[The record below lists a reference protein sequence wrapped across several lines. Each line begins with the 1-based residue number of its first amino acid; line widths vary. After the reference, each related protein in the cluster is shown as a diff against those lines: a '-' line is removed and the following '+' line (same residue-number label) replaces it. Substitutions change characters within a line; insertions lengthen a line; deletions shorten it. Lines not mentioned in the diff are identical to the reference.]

1 MKLNFNQ
8 IFSDKRSL
16 KLLSLL
22 AAFILWFIVA
32 NTVSESRTFVIE
44 DVPVDFDG
52 LSSSAMSRMGLEAVL
67 TDDIT
72 VDVEVQGKRY
82 IIGNLKPEDIKI
94 TPDVAKVQNSG
105 IYPITLSGTDAN
117 ALGFDVVGITPS
129 SVSVR
134 FDRFA
139 SKRLEIKSQISGI
152 STTEGYLI
160 ENEIITPNEV
170 VITGPES
177 DIALVNSCVARADTD
192 RVLRDSYSQNV
203 ALTLLDEDG
212 NTIES
217 NNLSMSVSSAQVTIP
232 ILKTKELPFTVDF
245 TNIPHNF
252 NADDL
257 NFDFSK
263 KSVKIAGPAAAID
276 KMEEFS
282 LGYIDIRTLILGS
295 VYDFDIELPSGFVNI
310 ENIETVQLE
319 FDPEDY
325 ISVDFNLTEIQPT
338 NVPAGYDVKI
348 ETLQLNNVEIVG
360 PKDVMDK
367 LSAGDLIVEVD
378 VSEREVNVGEY
389 ILNAKIYSPN
399 GLPVWASGKHEVI
412 VLVERIED

>member
-8 IFSDKRSL
+8 MFSDKRSL

-22 AAFILWFIVA
+22 AAFVLWFIVA

-44 DVPVDFDG
+44 DVPVDFDE
-52 LSSSAMSRMGLEAVL
+52 LSSSAMSRMGLEAVAA
-67 TDDIT
+67 DDVT

-82 IIGNLKPEDIKI
+82 IIGNLRPEDIKI
-94 TPDVAKVQNSG
+94 TPDVTKVQNSG
-105 IYPITLSGTDAN
+105 IYPITLSGSDAN
-117 ALGFDVVGITPS
+117 SLGFDVVGITPS

-139 SKRLEIKSQISGI
+139 SKRLEIESEVSGI

-177 DIALVNSCVARADTD
+177 DIALVNSCVVRANAD
-192 RVLRDSYSQNV
+192 RVLKDSYTQNIK
-203 ALTLLDEDG
+203 LTLLDENG

-252 NADDL
+252 NVDDL
-257 NFDFSK
+257 EFDFSK
-263 KSVKIAGPAAAID
+263 KTMKIAGPASSID

-282 LGYIDIRTLILGS
+282 LGYIDIRTLLPGS
-295 VYDFDIELPSGFVNI
+295 VYDFDIDLPSGFLNI
-310 ENIETVQLE
+310 ENLKTVQLE
-319 FDPEDY
+319 FDPENY
-325 ISVDFNLTEIQPT
+325 VSVNFNLSEIQPI
-338 NVPAGYDVKI
+338 NVPAEYNVKVETAQLTDV
-348 ETLQLNNVEIVG
+348 EVVG
-360 PKDVMDK
+360 PTDVMNK

-378 VSEREVNVGEY
+378 MSEREINVGEY
-389 ILNAKIYSPN
+389 ILKAKIYSPN